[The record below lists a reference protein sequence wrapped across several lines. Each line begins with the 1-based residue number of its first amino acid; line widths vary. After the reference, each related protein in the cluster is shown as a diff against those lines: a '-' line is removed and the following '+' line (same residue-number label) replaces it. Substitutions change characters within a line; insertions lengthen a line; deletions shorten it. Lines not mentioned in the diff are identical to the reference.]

1 MINVIIL
8 ILIAINSDFQNI
20 DPNTEIQNI
29 DQNSEIQNKE
39 RNTDR
44 WVASNFNEVNF

>member
-20 DPNTEIQNI
+20 DPNDEIQNI
-29 DQNSEIQNKE
+29 DPDNEIQNKE
-39 RNTDR
+39 RNTAS